1 MGDGK
6 GATGGARKL
15 SSLLYRMNQPDIY
28 VKGVNAL
35 DSEGNVG
42 ILFRLEGSMGY
53 LLTARKKETSQS
65 SVPRD

>member
-1 MGDGK
+1 
-6 GATGGARKL
+6 
-15 SSLLYRMNQPDIY
+15 MNQPDIY